1 MLGRR
6 TAAGSV
12 VPMDFGSFLVVQH
25 EGRSW
30 MQLPFTHDACRS
42 LCGFFLGGKRLG
54 MCSVVSLDVGIGGS
68 RKASC
73 GYRIF
78 SVLAVWEVVLDDF
91 VADLQ

>member
-1 MLGRR
+1 M
-6 TAAGSV
+6 A
-12 VPMDFGSFLVVQH
+12 
-25 EGRSW
+25 
-30 MQLPFTHDACRS
+30 
-42 LCGFFLGGKRLG
+42 FFWGGKRLG

-91 VADLQ
+91 VADLL